1 MTENN
6 KVCFEDCK
14 MFFQQFKT
22 SADKKKIKQQ
32 LYLTQILSL
41 KDFIK
46 EGLDKEFTLM
56 MLYDY
61 LLYKDAISMTYKTF
75 SRLVRVK
82 ILGNKTI
89 SSWKFDEKIDK
100 LDELS
105 KKTGSTTE
113 TKKEQVKAE
122 KKENKPQLVAPSFSN
137 WDGDSTKFIDELV
150 GN

>member
-61 LLYKDAISMTYKTF
+61 LLYKQF
-75 SRLVRVK
+75 RRGNLV
-82 ILGNKTI
+82 
-89 SSWKFDEKIDK
+89 
-100 LDELS
+100 
-105 KKTGSTTE
+105 KK
-113 TKKEQVKAE
+113 
-122 KKENKPQLVAPSFSN
+122 
-137 WDGDSTKFIDELV
+137 
-150 GN
+150 